1 MYPFMADFAAF
12 ADQIKPLY
20 IILAVVFLAIALGI
34 WIYRLRTKSLSV
46 NTSDESLTIF
56 ISRSGLQEL
65 LSMACSTYPNVHCT
79 RTSIQIDQENRIC
92 PHVHFS
98 LGGNANL
105 KDIQTGLKQRIQET
119 LKTHLGQDQIGNIE
133 FTVSGFRPDTEFL
146 PTQNLLETESPLPS
160 QESPKKKGNS

>member
-1 MYPFMADFAAF
+1 MHVILADFAEF
-12 ADQIKPLY
+12 LDRIKPQY

-34 WIYRLRTKSLSV
+34 WVYRLRTKSLSV
-46 NTSDESLTIF
+46 NTSDDSLTIF

-65 LSMACSTYPNVHCT
+65 LSMACSSYPNVHCT
-79 RTSIQIDQENRIC
+79 RTRIQIDHDNRIC

-105 KDIQTGLKQRIQET
+105 KDIQAGLKQRIQET

-146 PTQNLLETESPLPS
+146 PTQNLLETESPLPA
-160 QESPKKKGNS
+160 QESPNQKEKS